1 MKGKS
6 RSIESNLFLEIRRL
20 PTVIGICLI
29 LFSLLEG
36 GCLWRAS
43 QDIAGKSQKE
53 LSRLH
58 PEWWKY
64 PPPSTTGYFFGVG
77 SSSESRKKAVQDA
90 RDDIIRSLH
99 IFVSAERYWREESS
113 ESDTA
118 KNFTVDM
125 IEYRIERYRSFLPPT
140 EEQAHYFDENK
151 NQHYALVSLK
161 RVDIKR
167 QGDRDQEIV
176 RKKYKSATRLWS
188 LGNKIR
194 SIEEYINA
202 LSYAKQLLEGTRFN
216 PMELTKN
223 GELVIASHTIEIELK
238 SRLGK
243 IRLSKQR
250 GDNQKGY
257 LDNSLKNLL
266 VVKASVGNQPI
277 KGIPIFFGYT
287 TGRGKLGNGSISA
300 EKVHTET
307 DIDGN
312 AMVSVTKIKSI
323 SRKNEILAKID
334 FSPFFNVL
342 ADKKELNLIRQIA
355 KGFEGQEVSF
365 RYQSSF
371 FQPKGRAPLTI
382 LLDGKSID
390 PVFDDGSKVTLSM
403 ETNQNQGILHIFHLN
418 NSGEIR
424 FMNCVDINRSQVPGT
439 LVIQHNTYGSTMNIY
454 NNKLIKEAQSPEL
467 EAIIVIG
474 ANKRNLFEKNHP
486 ISVKQIITNF
496 NTNSPD
502 SWSVGQLGY
511 QVH

>member
-1 MKGKS
+1 MKGKV
-6 RSIESNLFLEIRRL
+6 RSLKSTFFLKIHQL
-20 PTVIGICLI
+20 LSVAGICFI
-29 LFSLLEG
+29 LFPFSIG
-36 GCLWRAS
+36 GCLWRTS
-43 QDIAGKSQKE
+43 QGITEKSQTE

-64 PPPSTTGYFFGVG
+64 PPPSTTRYFFGVG
-77 SSSESRKKAVQDA
+77 SSLESRKKAVQDA
-90 RDDIIRSLH
+90 RDNIIRSLY

-125 IEYRIERYRSFLPPT
+125 IEYRVERYRSFLPPT

-161 RVDIKR
+161 KVYIKR
-167 QGDRDQEIV
+167 QGVRDQEIV
-176 RKKYKSATRLWS
+176 RAKYKSATRLWS

-202 LSYAKQLLEGTRFN
+202 LSYAKLLLEGTRFN
-216 PMELTKN
+216 SMKLTKN
-223 GELVIASHTIEIELK
+223 GELVVASHAIETDLK
-238 SRLGK
+238 SRLGE

-257 LDNSLKNLL
+257 LDDSLKNPL
-266 VVKASVGNQPI
+266 VVKASVENQPI

-287 TGRGKLGNGSISA
+287 TGHGKLGNGNISA

-307 DIDGN
+307 DINGN
-312 AMVSVTKIKSI
+312 AMVSVIKIKSI
-323 SRKNEILAKID
+323 SQKNEILAKID

-342 ADKKELNLIRQIA
+342 ADKEKHNLIRQIA
-355 KGFEGQEVSF
+355 KGFEGQEVLF
-365 RYQSSF
+365 WYQSSF
-371 FQPKGRAPLTI
+371 FQPKGQDPLTI

-390 PVFDDGSKVTLSM
+390 PIFANRSKVTLSM
-403 ETNQNQGILHIFHLN
+403 ETNQNQGTLHIFHLN
-418 NSGEIR
+418 DSGEIR
-424 FMNCVDINRSQVPGT
+424 FMNCVDINKSQVPGT

-474 ANKRNLFEKNHP
+474 ANKRSLFEKNHP
-486 ISVKQIITNF
+486 VSVKQIITNF
-496 NTNSPD
+496 NANSPD